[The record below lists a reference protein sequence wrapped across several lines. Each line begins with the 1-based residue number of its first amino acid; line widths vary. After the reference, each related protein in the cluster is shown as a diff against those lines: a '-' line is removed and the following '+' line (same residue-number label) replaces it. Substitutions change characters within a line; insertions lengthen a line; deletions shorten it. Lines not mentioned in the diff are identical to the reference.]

1 MIRKL
6 RVKFILVSMFSM
18 LLVLSVILGIVNV
31 LNYEEIVRDAD
42 GVLALLNDHAGELPV
57 PVQAIDW
64 RSAGARYKSP
74 ELPYEIRF
82 FSAVLDD
89 GGTVRNI
96 YNDQIFAVD
105 EAKVAQYAAEAFSS
119 DETGG
124 FVEDYRFARYA
135 VDDGVLLTFLDCG
148 RMLAGFRSVLIYS
161 VGIAAAGMA
170 AVFGL
175 VWLLSGR
182 MIRPIAESYRK
193 QRRFITDAGHEI
205 KTPITIIDADLEIL
219 RMETGDNEWVQDIRA
234 QTARLAALTNDLIC
248 LSRMEEEEVQAKRI
262 EFPFSD
268 AVRETAESFQALART
283 RGRTLRIHVEPMLS
297 YVGEEKSLCQ
307 LTEILLDNAIK
318 YSREGD
324 EVRLTLEKQGRLI
337 RLAVDNGVQ
346 NLPKDVV
353 DNMFDRFYRGDRA
366 RASEGGGYGI
376 GLSIAQA
383 IVSAHRG
390 KISAAVSA
398 GRLTMTV
405 LLPAD

>member
-6 RVKFILVSMFSM
+6 RIKFILVSMFSM

-31 LNYEEIVRDAD
+31 LNYDEIVHDAD
-42 GVLALLNDHAGELPV
+42 SVLALLNAHAGELPV

-64 RSAGARYKSP
+64 RSAGDRYKSP

-89 GGTVRNI
+89 TGNVQAI

-105 EAKVAQYAAEAFSS
+105 EAAVAEYAAGAYADGRAS
-119 DETGG
+119 G
-124 FVEDYRFARYA
+124 FVKDYRFARYA
-135 VDDGVLLTFLDCG
+135 VDQGTLITFLDCG
-148 RMLAGFRSVLIYS
+148 RMLAGFRSVLVYS

-170 AVFGL
+170 AVFVL
-175 VWLLSGR
+175 VWFLSGR

-219 RMETGDNEWVQDIRA
+219 RMETGDNEWVQDIRT

-248 LSRMEEEEVQAKRI
+248 LSKMEEEEVQAKRI
-262 EFPFSD
+262 EFPLSD
-268 AVRETAESFQALART
+268 AVRETAESFQTLAKT
-283 RGRTLRIHVEPMLS
+283 RGRTLLIHVEPMLS
-297 YVGEEKSLCQ
+297 YVGDEKALCQ
-307 LTEILLDNAIK
+307 LVEILIDNALK

-324 EVRLTLEKQGRLI
+324 TVHLTLERQGRFI
-337 RLAVDNGVQ
+337 RMAVENGVE
-346 NLPKDVV
+346 NMDKDVV
-353 DNMFDRFYRGDRA
+353 DNMFDRFYRADRA
-366 RASEGGGYGI
+366 RASDGGGHGI

-383 IVSAHRG
+383 VVSAHRG
-390 KISAAVSA
+390 KISAAVNA

>member
-1 MIRKL
+1 M
-6 RVKFILVSMFSM
+6 
-18 LLVLSVILGIVNV
+18 G
-31 LNYEEIVRDAD
+31 
-42 GVLALLNDHAGELPV
+42 
-57 PVQAIDW
+57 
-64 RSAGARYKSP
+64 
-74 ELPYEIRF
+74 
-82 FSAVLDD
+82 
-89 GGTVRNI
+89 
-96 YNDQIFAVD
+96 
-105 EAKVAQYAAEAFSS
+105 
-119 DETGG
+119 
-124 FVEDYRFARYA
+124 
-135 VDDGVLLTFLDCG
+135 
-148 RMLAGFRSVLIYS
+148 
-161 VGIAAAGMA
+161 
-170 AVFGL
+170 
-175 VWLLSGR
+175 SGH
-182 MIRPIAESYRK
+182 S
-193 QRRFITDAGHEI
+193 
-205 KTPITIIDADLEIL
+205 
-219 RMETGDNEWVQDIRA
+219 A

-346 NLPKDVV
+346 NLSKDVV

>member
-64 RSAGARYKSP
+64 RSAGDRYKSP

-119 DETGG
+119 GETGG

-170 AVFGL
+170 AVFVL

-219 RMETGDNEWVQDIRA
+219 RMETGDNEWVQDIR
-234 QTARLAALTNDLIC
+234 R
-248 LSRMEEEEVQAKRI
+248 RPPGWPR
-262 EFPFSD
+262 
-268 AVRETAESFQALART
+268 
-283 RGRTLRIHVEPMLS
+283 
-297 YVGEEKSLCQ
+297 
-307 LTEILLDNAIK
+307 
-318 YSREGD
+318 
-324 EVRLTLEKQGRLI
+324 
-337 RLAVDNGVQ
+337 
-346 NLPKDVV
+346 
-353 DNMFDRFYRGDRA
+353 
-366 RASEGGGYGI
+366 
-376 GLSIAQA
+376 
-383 IVSAHRG
+383 
-390 KISAAVSA
+390 
-398 GRLTMTV
+398 
-405 LLPAD
+405 

>member
-6 RVKFILVSMFSM
+6 RIKFILVSMLSA
-18 LLVLSVILGIVNV
+18 LLVLSVILGFVNV
-31 LNYEEIVRDAD
+31 LNYDEIVHDAD
-42 GVLALLNDHAGELPV
+42 SVLALLNAHAGELPV

-64 RSAGARYKSP
+64 RSAGDRYKSP

-119 DETGG
+119 GETGG

-135 VDDGVLLTFLDCG
+135 VDDGILLTFLDCG

-161 VGIAAAGMA
+161 AGIAAAGMA
-170 AVFGL
+170 AVFVL
-175 VWLLSGR
+175 VWFLSGR
-182 MIRPIAESYRK
+182 IIRPIAESYRK

-248 LSRMEEEEVQAKRI
+248 LSKMEEEEVQARRI
-262 EFPFSD
+262 EFPLSD
-268 AVRETAESFQALART
+268 AIRETAESFQTLAKT
-283 RGRTLRIHVEPMLS
+283 RGHALHVNVEPMLS
-297 YVGEEKSLCQ
+297 YVGDEKSLCQ
-307 LTEILLDNAIK
+307 LVEILLDNALK
-318 YSREGD
+318 YSREGGS
-324 EVRLTLEKQGRLI
+324 VRLTLEKQGRFI
-337 RLAVDNGVQ
+337 RLAVENDVENM
-346 NLPKDVV
+346 PKDVV
-353 DNMFDRFYRGDRA
+353 DNMFDRFYRADRA
-366 RASEGGGYGI
+366 RVSDGGHGI

-383 IVSAHRG
+383 VVSAHRG
-390 KISAAVSA
+390 KISAAVSD

>member
-1 MIRKL
+1 MADCD
-6 RVKFILVSMFSM
+6 ILV
-18 LLVLSVILGIVNV
+18 VGCGPAGLS
-31 LNYEEIVRDAD
+31 A
-42 GVLALLNDHAGELPV
+42 
-57 PVQAIDW
+57 
-64 RSAGARYKSP
+64 
-74 ELPYEIRF
+74 
-82 FSAVLDD
+82 
-89 GGTVRNI
+89 
-96 YNDQIFAVD
+96 
-105 EAKVAQYAAEAFSS
+105 AQYAA
-119 DETGG
+119 
-124 FVEDYRFARYA
+124 R
-135 VDDGVLLTFLDCG
+135 
-148 RMLAGFRSVLIYS
+148 AGYS
-161 VGIAAAGMA
+161 VIATDALAPG
-170 AVFGL
+170 GQ
-175 VWLLSGR
+175 LLYIDEIENYPGQEKTSGYAL
-182 MIRPIAESYRK
+182 AESLEK
-193 QRRFITDAGHEI
+193 QKQFVTNAGHEI

>member
-31 LNYEEIVRDAD
+31 LNYDEIVHDAD
-42 GVLALLNDHAGELPV
+42 SVLALLNDHAGELPV

-64 RSAGARYKSP
+64 RSAGDRYKSP

-119 DETGG
+119 GETGG

-161 VGIAAAGMA
+161 AGIAAAGMA
-170 AVFGL
+170 AVFML

-219 RMETGDNEWVQDIRA
+219 CMETGDNEWVQDIRA

>member
-161 VGIAAAGMA
+161 AGIAAAGMA
-170 AVFGL
+170 AVFVL

-219 RMETGDNEWVQDIRA
+219 CMETGDNEWVQDIRA

>member
-6 RVKFILVSMFSM
+6 RIKFILVSMFSM
-18 LLVLSVILGIVNV
+18 LLVLSIILGIVNV
-31 LNYEEIVRDAD
+31 LNYDEIVHDAD
-42 GVLALLNDHAGELPV
+42 SVLALLNAHAGELPV

-64 RSAGARYKSP
+64 RNAGDRYKSP

-89 GGTVRNI
+89 GGNVLAT

-105 EAKVAQYAAEAFSS
+105 EAKVARYAEEAFSS
-119 DETGG
+119 GQAGG
-124 FVEDYRFARYA
+124 FVQDYRYACYA
-135 VDDGVLLTFLDCG
+135 VEQGTLITFLDCG

-161 VGIAAAGMA
+161 VGIAAAGMG
-170 AVFGL
+170 AVFVL
-175 VWLLSGR
+175 VWFLSGR

-219 RMETGDNEWVQDIRA
+219 RMETGENEWIQDIHT

-248 LSRMEEEEVQAKRI
+248 LSKMEEAETQLRMI

-268 AVRETAESFQALART
+268 AIRETAESFQPLAKT
-283 RGRTLRIHVEPMLS
+283 RGRTLCIHIEPMLA
-297 YVGEEKSLCQ
+297 YVGDEKSLCQ
-307 LTEILLDNAIK
+307 MADILLDNALK
-318 YSREGD
+318 YSCEGD
-324 EVRLTLEKQGRLI
+324 NVNLTLERQGRFI
-337 RLAVDNGVQ
+337 RMAVDNGVE
-346 NLPKDVV
+346 NMPKDVV
-353 DNMFDRFYRGDRA
+353 DNMFDRFYRGDRS
-366 RASEGGGYGI
+366 RGSDGGGHGI

-390 KISAAVSA
+390 KISAAVSG
-398 GRLTMTV
+398 GRLTVTA
-405 LLPAD
+405 LLPVD

>member
-6 RVKFILVSMFSM
+6 RIKFILVSMLSA
-18 LLVLSVILGIVNV
+18 LLVLSVIMGFVNV
-31 LNYEEIVRDAD
+31 LNYDEIVHDAD
-42 GVLALLNDHAGELPV
+42 SVLALLNAHAGELPV

-64 RSAGARYKSP
+64 RNVGDRYKSP

-82 FSAVLDD
+82 FSAVLSDE
-89 GGTVRNI
+89 GTVLAT
-96 YNDQIFAVD
+96 YNDRIFAVD
-105 EAKVAQYAAEAFSS
+105 EDRVAQYAADAFASGQAS
-119 DETGG
+119 G

-135 VDDGVLLTFLDCG
+135 VDDGILLTFLDCG

-161 VGIAAAGMA
+161 AGIAAAGMA
-170 AVFGL
+170 AVFVL
-175 VWLLSGR
+175 VWFLSGR
-182 MIRPIAESYRK
+182 IIRPIAESYRK

-219 RMETGDNEWVQDIRA
+219 RMETGENEWVQDIQA
-234 QTARLAALTNDLIC
+234 QTSRLAALTNDLIC
-248 LSRMEEEEVQAKRI
+248 LSKMEEEEVQARRI

-268 AVRETAESFQALART
+268 AIRETAESFQTLART
-283 RGRTLRIHVEPMLS
+283 RGRTLCIRVEPMLP
-297 YVGEEKSLCQ
+297 YVGDEKALCQ
-307 LTEILLDNAIK
+307 LAEILLDNALK

-324 EVRLTLEKQGRLI
+324 EVHLTLEKQGRFI
-337 RLAVDNGVQ
+337 RLAVDNGVE
-346 NLPKDVV
+346 NLPRDMV

-366 RASEGGGYGI
+366 RASDGGGHGI

-398 GRLTMTV
+398 GRLTVTA